1 MNRLGKKSG
10 PPPKSGPTP
19 QGLNIS
25 YNTVR
30 TVKQSGEKKMAD
42 IDKALPN
49 VEQEINIPSDVEI
62 ADAEEAE
69 QQELEEQGNP
79 VEITENED
87 GSVDINYD
95 PAIASVANTE
105 NHYANLADHLPD
117 DILGRLSSNLFQ
129 NYQDYKNSRKEWEN
143 SYKTG
148 LDLLGFKYE
157 NRTEPFS
164 GASGATHPVLA
175 EAVTQFQALAYK
187 ELLPAD
193 GPVRTQI
200 IGIPTPEKT
209 QQSNR
214 VKDFMNFQ
222 LMDQMKEYEPEFDQ
236 MLFYLPLAGS
246 AFKKVYYDEVLQRA
260 VSKFVPADDL
270 IVPYTATSLDDAE
283 AIIHRIK
290 ISENE
295 LRKQQVAGFYRDIDL
310 KPGQLNEDE
319 LQQKENEL
327 EGRTRSKEED
337 VFNLL
342 ECHVNLDLEG
352 FEDINPE
359 DDEPTGIKLPYIV
372 TIEENSREIL
382 SIKRNYEVEDPQKS
396 KVQYFVH
403 FKFLPG
409 LGFYGF
415 GLIHMIGGLSRTAT
429 SALRQLLDAGTLS
442 NLPAG
447 FKQRGIRIR
456 DDAQAIQ
463 PGEFR
468 DVDAPGGNIRDSFM
482 MLPFKEPSAT
492 LLQLM
497 GVVVNA
503 GQRFASIADL
513 QVGDG
518 NQQAAV
524 GTTVALLERGS
535 RTMSAIHKR
544 IYAALK
550 NEFKLLARV
559 FKLYLPAEYP
569 YDVVGG
575 QRMIKQQDFD
585 DRVDILPVA
594 DPNIFSQTQ
603 RISLAQTELQLAT
616 SNPGIHNQYAVYR
629 NMYEALGVKDI
640 DKILIR
646 PQPPQ
651 PKDPALE
658 HIDALAGKP
667 FQAFPGQDHRAH
679 MTAHLNFM
687 ATNIARNNPVV
698 MASLEKN
705 IFEHISLMA
714 QEQVEVEFRNE
725 LQQLQQMQ
733 MAMQQNPQMAQ
744 QMQMQVRML
753 TEKIESRK
761 AVLIA
766 EMMEEFMKEEKEI
779 TSQFDNDPIAKLRAR
794 ELDLRAQENYRKEQ
808 EAKER
813 INLDKMKSMMN
824 QMNQEEKLEQNE
836 DLAHL
841 RADTSLTKTVLQHEL
856 KNKDK
861 I

>member
-1 MNRLGKKSG
+1 
-10 PPPKSGPTP
+10 
-19 QGLNIS
+19 
-25 YNTVR
+25 
-30 TVKQSGEKKMAD
+30 MAD
-42 IDKALPN
+42 IDKSLPN
-49 VEQEINIPSDVEI
+49 VEQTINVPSDVEV
-62 ADAEEAE
+62 AEEQLE
-69 QQELEEQGNP
+69 KQKKLEEEGDP
-79 VEITENED
+79 VEITQNED

-95 PAIASVANTE
+95 PAVASVEGAP
-105 NHYANLADHLPD
+105 NHYDNLADHLPD
-117 DILGRLSSNLFQ
+117 DVLGPLGSTLFG
-129 NYQDYKNSRKEWEN
+129 NYTDYKNSRKDWERA
-143 SYKTG
+143 YREG

-157 NRTEPFS
+157 NRTEPFQ

-175 EAVTQFQALAYK
+175 EAATQFQALAYK
-187 ELLPAD
+187 ELLPSD
-193 GPVRTQI
+193 GPVRTQV

-209 QQSNR
+209 QQSQR
-214 VKDFMNFQ
+214 VKEFMNYQ
-222 LMDQMKEYEPEFDQ
+222 LMDQMSEYEPEFDS
-236 MLFYLPLAGS
+236 MLFHLPLAGS
-246 AFKKVYYDEVLQRA
+246 AFKKIYFDEVQNRA

-283 AIIHRIK
+283 AIIHRVK

-310 KPGQLNEDE
+310 KPGQLNEDDI
-319 LQQKENEL
+319 QKKEHEL
-327 EGRTRSKEED
+327 EGRNKSGRDDD

-342 ECHVNLDLEG
+342 EFHVNLDLEG
-352 FEDINPE
+352 FEDVSA
-359 DDEPTGIKLPYIV
+359 DGEPTGIKLPYIV
-372 TIEENSREIL
+372 TLEENSREIL
-382 SIKRNYEVEDPQKS
+382 SIKRNYEIGDPQKNR
-396 KVQYFVH
+396 VNYFVH

-482 MLPFKEPSAT
+482 MLPFKEPSQT
-492 LLQLM
+492 LLNLL
-497 GVVVNA
+497 GVVVQA

-513 QVGDG
+513 QVGEG

-544 IYAALK
+544 IYASLK

-575 QRMIKQQDFD
+575 QRMIKQMDFD

-616 SNPGIHNQYAVYR
+616 SNPAIHNMYSAYR
-629 NMYEALGVKDI
+629 KMYEALGVKDI
-640 DKILIR
+640 DQILIR
-646 PQPPQ
+646 PQSPQ

-679 MTAHLNFM
+679 ITAHLNFM
-687 ATNIARNNPVV
+687 ATNMAKNNPVIG
-698 MASLEKN
+698 AALEKN
-705 IFEHISLMA
+705 IFEHISLMS
-714 QEQVEVEFRNE
+714 QEQVEIEFRTE
-725 LQQLQQMQ
+725 LQQIQ
-733 MAMQQNPQMAQ
+733 AMSQNPQAVQ
-744 QMQMQVRML
+744 DPQVQMQLRML
-753 TEKIESRK
+753 TEKVEARK

-766 EMMEEFMKEEKEI
+766 EMMEEFMNEEKKI
-779 TSQFDNDPIAKLRAR
+779 NGDFGNDPVAKLRSR
-794 ELDLRAQENYRKEQ
+794 ELDLRAQENMRKSDENQ
-808 EAKER
+808 AR
-813 INLDKMKSMMN
+813 LDLDKMRAMMN
-824 QMNQEEKLEQNE
+824 QMNQQEKLNQNE
-836 DLAHL
+836 ELAKL
-841 RADTSLTKTVLQHEL
+841 RANTSIEKTILS
-856 KNKDK
+856 KTIPSAKDMQPDGIIIK
-861 I
+861 RGN

>member
-1 MNRLGKKSG
+1 MAEIEKPIPNINEQ
-10 PPPKSGPTP
+10 PTP
-19 QGLNIS
+19 
-25 YNTVR
+25 
-30 TVKQSGEKKMAD
+30 
-42 IDKALPN
+42 
-49 VEQEINIPSDVEI
+49 
-62 ADAEEAE
+62 
-69 QQELEEQGNP
+69 EEQGVLDIEQV
-79 VEITENED
+79 VEDTVETPAGETEVVENED
-87 GSVDINYD
+87 GSVDIDFD
-95 PAIASVANTE
+95 PSQLMQGAAADHN
-105 NHYANLADHLPD
+105 ANLANFLEEN
-117 DILGRLSSNLFQ
+117 ILGRMGSELYQ
-129 NYQDYKNSRKEWEN
+129 NYQDYKNSRKDWETA
-143 SYKTG
+143 YKQG

-157 NRTEPFS
+157 QRTEPFQ

-200 IGIPTPEKT
+200 LGNPTPEKE
-209 QQSNR
+209 QQSKR
-214 VKDFMNFQ
+214 VKDFMNYQ
-222 LMDQMKEYEPEFDQ
+222 IMDQMKEYEPEFDT
-236 MLFYLPLAGS
+236 MLFHLPLAGS
-246 AFKKVYYDEVLQRA
+246 SFKKVYYDEIQARA
-260 VSKFVPADDL
+260 VSKFVPADEL
-270 IVPYTATSLDDAE
+270 VVPYSASSLDEAE
-283 AIIHRIK
+283 AIVHVLK

-295 LRKQQVAGFYRDIDL
+295 LRKQQVAGFYRDI
-310 KPGQLNEDE
+310 E
-319 LQQKENEL
+319 LQPGDDKETEIEKKEREL
-327 EGRTRSKEED
+327 EGISKTNYED
-337 VFNLL
+337 IFTIL
-342 ECHVNLDLEG
+342 EYHVNLDIEG
-352 FEDINPE
+352 FEDMGV
-359 DDEPTGIKLPYIV
+359 DGLPTGIKLPYIV
-372 TIEENSREIL
+372 TLEEGSREIL
-382 SIKRNYEVEDPQKS
+382 SIKRNWEANDLKKN

-403 FKFLPG
+403 FRFLPG

-468 DVDAPGGNIRDSFM
+468 DVDAPGGNIKDSFM
-482 MLPFKEPSAT
+482 MLPFKEPSQT
-492 LLQLM
+492 LLGLM
-497 GVVVNA
+497 GIVVQGA
-503 GQRFASIADL
+503 QRFASIADL

-550 NEFKLLARV
+550 QEFKLLARV
-559 FKLYLPAEYP
+559 FKLYLPQEYP
-569 YDVVGG
+569 YDVVGAE
-575 QRMIKQQDFD
+575 RVIKQSDFD

-603 RISLAQTELQLAT
+603 RISLAQTEMQLAA
-616 SNPGIHNQYAVYR
+616 SNPAIHNQYEVYR

-658 HIDALAGKP
+658 HIDSLAGKP

-687 ATNIARNNPVV
+687 ATNMARNAPVV

-705 IFEHISLMA
+705 CFEHISLMS
-714 QEQVEVEFRNE
+714 QEQVEVEMKNE
-725 LQQLQQMQ
+725 MQQLQMIAQQMQ
-733 MAMQQNPQMAQ
+733 QVGQQNPQMAQ
-744 QMQMQVRML
+744 QMQIQARMIS
-753 TEKIESRK
+753 EKIESRK

-766 EMMEEFMKEEKEI
+766 EMMEEFMNEEKKI
-779 TSQFDNDPIAKLRAR
+779 TSQFDNDPLTALKSR
-794 ELDLRAQENYRKEQ
+794 ELDLQAQENERKKKADQ
-808 EAKER
+808 DQLNIDR
-813 INLDKMKSMMN
+813 MKAMMN
-824 QMNQEEKLEQNE
+824 QSTDQQKLQQNE
-836 DLAHL
+836 ELAKM
-841 RADTSLTKTVLQHEL
+841 RANTSIEKTILSAQL
-856 KNKDK
+856 KNMAPKR
-861 I
+861 

>member
-1 MNRLGKKSG
+1 
-10 PPPKSGPTP
+10 
-19 QGLNIS
+19 
-25 YNTVR
+25 
-30 TVKQSGEKKMAD
+30 MAD

-49 VEQEINIPSDVEI
+49 EPRKEVNVPGEEEIQETLVEEVEK
-62 ADAEEAE
+62 
-69 QQELEEQGNP
+69 ELEKPGE
-79 VEITENED
+79 VETIENED
-87 GSVDINYD
+87 GSVDINFD
-95 PAIASVANTE
+95 PGSASIE
-105 NHYANLADHLPD
+105 GGEDHYANLAEFLPD
-117 DILGRLSSNLFQ
+117 EVLSSLSSDLNSK
-129 NYQDYKNSRKEWEN
+129 YMDYISSRKDWEK
-143 SYKTG
+143 SYTNG
-148 LDLLGFKYE
+148 LDLLGFKYDQ
-157 NRTEPFS
+157 RSEPFQ

-193 GPVRTQI
+193 GPVRTQLL
-200 IGIPTPEKT
+200 GIQSPDKV
-209 QQSNR
+209 QQAQR
-214 VKDFMNFQ
+214 VKDFMNYQ
-222 LMDQMKEYEPEFDQ
+222 IMDQMKEYEPEFDS
-236 MLFYLPLAGS
+236 MLFHLPLSGS
-246 AFKKVYYDEVLQRA
+246 TFKKVYYDEVEGRA

-290 ISENE
+290 ISEND
-295 LRKQQVAGFYRDIDL
+295 LRKQQVAGFYKDIEL
-310 KPGQLNEDE
+310 SKPQD
-319 LQQKENEL
+319 KESEIEKKEREL
-327 EGRTRSKEED
+327 EGTKKTKDED
-337 VFNLL
+337 LYTLL

-352 FEDINPE
+352 FEDSDQNG
-359 DDEPTGIKLPYIV
+359 EPTGIKLPYIV
-372 TIEENSREIL
+372 TLEEGSREVL
-382 SIKRNYEVEDPQKS
+382 SVKRNYEIGDPK
-396 KVQYFVH
+396 KNKIQYFVH

-429 SALRQLLDAGTLS
+429 AALRQLLDAGTLS

-447 FKQRGIRIR
+447 FKMRGIRIR
-456 DDAQAIQ
+456 DDAQSIQ

-468 DVDAPGGNIRDSFM
+468 DVDAPGGNLRDSFM

-492 LLQLM
+492 LLNLM

-544 IYAALK
+544 IYSALK
-550 NEFKLLARV
+550 NEFKILARV
-559 FKLYLPAEYP
+559 FKLYLPPEYP

-575 QRMIKQQDFD
+575 QRMIKQTDFD

-616 SNPGIHNQYAVYR
+616 SNPGMHNMYQAYR
-629 NMYEALGVKDI
+629 NMYEALGVKNI
-640 DKILIR
+640 DSVLVK
-646 PQPPQ
+646 PMPPA

-687 ATNIARNNPVV
+687 ATNMARNNPMV

-714 QEQVEVEFRNE
+714 QEQIELEFRQE
-725 LQQLQQMQ
+725 LMQLQQMQ
-733 MAMQQNPQMAQ
+733 QNPMMMQQNPQAQ
-744 QMQMQVRML
+744 QQVMQL
-753 TEKIESRK
+753 TQQIEGRK
-761 AVLIA
+761 SVLIA
-766 EMMEEFMKEEKEI
+766 EMMGEFLEEEKKI
-779 TSQFDNDPIAKLRAR
+779 TSQFDNDPIAKLRSR
-794 ELDLRAQENYRKEQ
+794 ELDLRAQENARKEREGQ
-808 EAKER
+808 ER
-813 INLDKMKSMMN
+813 MDLDKMRAMMN
-824 QMNQEEKLEQNE
+824 QQNQDEKLDQNE
-836 DLAHL
+836 ELAKL
-841 RADTSLTKTVLQHEL
+841 RANTSIEKTILGKTLPSSNDMVPKVSIIRSGNE
-856 KNKDK
+856 
-861 I
+861 

>member
-1 MNRLGKKSG
+1 
-10 PPPKSGPTP
+10 
-19 QGLNIS
+19 
-25 YNTVR
+25 
-30 TVKQSGEKKMAD
+30 MAD
-42 IDKALPN
+42 VDKALPN
-49 VEQEINIPSDVEI
+49 VEQEINVPSGVEI
-62 ADAEEAE
+62 AEAE
-69 QQELEEQGNP
+69 AEKQAELDEQGNP
-79 VEITENED
+79 VEIQENED
-87 GSVDINYD
+87 GSVDISYD
-95 PAIASVANTE
+95 PAIASVEGTE
-105 NHYANLADHLPD
+105 NHYDNLADHLPD
-117 DILGRLSSNLFQ
+117 DVLGRLSSELFQ
-129 NYQDYKNSRKEWEN
+129 NYQDYKNSRKEWEK
-143 SYKTG
+143 SYKQG

-157 NRTEPFS
+157 NRTEPFA

-200 IGIPTPEKT
+200 LGLPTQEKT
-209 QQSNR
+209 QQANR
-214 VKDFMNFQ
+214 VKDFMNYQ

-246 AFKKVYYDEVLQRA
+246 SFKKVYYDEVLQRA

-290 ISENE
+290 MSENE

-310 KPGQLNEDE
+310 KPGQLHEDE
-319 LQQKENEL
+319 VQQKENEL
-327 EGRTRSKEED
+327 EGRTKGREED

-359 DDEPTGIKLPYIV
+359 DGEPTGIKLPYIV
-372 TIEENSREIL
+372 TIEENSREVL
-382 SIKRNYEVEDPQKS
+382 SIKRNYELGDPKRA

-482 MLPFKEPSAT
+482 MLPFKEPSQT

-497 GVVVNA
+497 GVVVSA

-550 NEFKLLARV
+550 NEFKMLARV

-575 QRMIKQQDFD
+575 QRMIKQADFD

-616 SNPGIHNQYAVYR
+616 SNPQIHNMYQAYR
-629 NMYEALGVKDI
+629 HMYEALGVKDI
-640 DKILIR
+640 DQILIK
-646 PQPPQ
+646 PLPPQ

-687 ATNIARNNPVV
+687 ATNMARNNPAV

-714 QEQVEVEFRNE
+714 QEQVEVEFKNE

-733 MAMQQNPQMAQ
+733 MMMQQNPQMAQ

-753 TEKIESRK
+753 SEKIESRK

-808 EAKER
+808 ESKER

-824 QMNQEEKLEQNE
+824 QMNQDEKLDQNE
-836 DLAHL
+836 ELAHL
-841 RADTSLTKTVLQHEL
+841 RADTSIQKTILQHEL
-856 KNKDK
+856 KNKG
-861 I
+861 

>member
-1 MNRLGKKSG
+1 
-10 PPPKSGPTP
+10 
-19 QGLNIS
+19 
-25 YNTVR
+25 
-30 TVKQSGEKKMAD
+30 MAD
-42 IDKALPN
+42 IDKSLPN
-49 VEQEINIPSDVEI
+49 VEQTITVPSETEI
-62 ADAEEAE
+62 AEEQLQEQEQLAEE
-69 QQELEEQGNP
+69 GSP
-79 VEITENED
+79 VEIQENED
-87 GSVDINYD
+87 GSVDLNYD
-95 PAIASVANTE
+95 PAIASVE
-105 NHYANLADHLPD
+105 GGIGHYDNLADHLPD
-117 DILGRLSSNLFQ
+117 DVLGRLSSELFQ
-129 NYQDYKNSRKEWEN
+129 NYQDYKNSRKDWEN
-143 SYKTG
+143 AYRTG

-157 NRTEPFS
+157 QRTEPFQ

-193 GPVRTQI
+193 GPVRTQT
-200 IGIPTPEKT
+200 IGISTPEKT
-209 QQSNR
+209 QQSTR
-214 VKDFMNFQ
+214 VRDFMNYQ

-246 AFKKVYYDEVLQRA
+246 SFKKVYYDEVLGRA

-283 AIIHRIK
+283 AIIHRIN

-295 LRKQQVAGFYRDIDL
+295 LRKQQVAGFYRDVEI
-310 KPGQLNEDE
+310 KPGELKEDDV
-319 LQQKENEL
+319 QRKEHEL
-327 EGRTRSKEED
+327 EGRSKSGRDDD
-337 VFNLL
+337 VFSLL

-352 FEDINPE
+352 FEDVNLE
-359 DDEPTGIKLPYIV
+359 DGEPTGIKLPYIV
-372 TIEENSREIL
+372 TIEENSREVL
-382 SIKRNYEVEDPQKS
+382 SIKRNYEIDDPK
-396 KVQYFVH
+396 KNKIQYFVH

-482 MLPFKEPSAT
+482 MLPFKEPSQT

-497 GVVVNA
+497 GVVVQA

-513 QVGDG
+513 QIGDG

-550 NEFKLLARV
+550 QEFKLLARV
-559 FKLYLPAEYP
+559 FKLYLPQEYP

-575 QRMIKQQDFD
+575 QRMIKQSDFD

-616 SNPGIHNQYAVYR
+616 SNPQIHNQYEVYR

-640 DKILIR
+640 DKILIK
-646 PQPPQ
+646 PLPPQ

-658 HIDALAGKP
+658 HIDSLAGRP

-679 MTAHLNFM
+679 ITAHLNFM
-687 ATNIARNNPVV
+687 ATNMARNNPAI

-725 LQQLQQMQ
+725 LMQLQQMQ

-744 QMQMQVRML
+744 QMQNQARML
-753 TEKIESRK
+753 SEKIESRK

-766 EMMEEFMKEEKEI
+766 EAMEEFMKEEKEI

-808 EAKER
+808 EGKER
-813 INLDKMKSMMN
+813 MNLDKMKSMMN
-824 QMNQEEKLEQNE
+824 QMTDQQKLEQNE
-836 DLAHL
+836 ELANL
-841 RADTSLTKTVLQHEL
+841 RADTSITKTVLQHEL
-856 KNKDK
+856 KKE